1 MHGNVHGHW
10 GKLPKR
16 LKINGLAISPR
27 FHHEAAVLA
36 ARLVADGRPGGEQG
50 CLPRRR
56 ARGLVPCVDAQS
68 GPAFSRTGTDP
79 TGEVGCLPDER
90 VVVATGGHYALM
102 RRAFSSGWQVTHA
115 NSGDVMLRDPLA
127 KRRVD
132 ARLPSATAGLEVLD
146 YLR

>member
-1 MHGNVHGHW
+1 M
-10 GKLPKR
+10 
-16 LKINGLAISPR
+16 SPSPTR
-27 FHHEAAVLA
+27 P
-36 ARLVADGRPGGEQG
+36 RLVPY
-50 CLPRRR
+50 
-56 ARGLVPCVDAQS
+56 VDTQS

-102 RRAFSSGWQVTHA
+102 RRAFSSDWQVTHA

-146 YLR
+146 YLRLPPVRAGWWSTPPSTTAATW

>member
-1 MHGNVHGHW
+1 M
-10 GKLPKR
+10 
-16 LKINGLAISPR
+16 
-27 FHHEAAVLA
+27 
-36 ARLVADGRPGGEQG
+36 
-50 CLPRRR
+50 
-56 ARGLVPCVDAQS
+56 
-68 GPAFSRTGTDP
+68 
-79 TGEVGCLPDER
+79 PDER

-102 RRAFSSGWQVTHA
+102 RRAFSSDWQVTHA